1 LKLKRIL
8 SLFTVI
14 TLLAGLFVTP
24 AFADSGQSPPLQQY
38 LDILGQPYSMA
49 LPDGKIGWAHF
60 DRGQLVYGFPGDVTG
75 GAQGYDQDWKMA
87 QPVNGQDWDTA
98 NASDATQ
105 APSGNTDWASGITS
119 GLQHTGS
126 HPGQE
131 PRYIGYN
138 AALNEISNENFPPD
152 TTGIPIPAQCV
163 LIKQPWT
170 SVSADPNYQQ
180 GNGWPAGGP
189 AAVCQYTWGV
199 IGGQIQDCYEQ
210 FGFTAKTDSF
220 TYNSAFSAQNGNLSP
235 TNIENYFELLTMP
248 EPGITGSVRFWN
260 TSNGEAYYKT
270 ISIPWTV
277 VPNYYV
283 EPDSITPFSGTQTSP
298 TATVNG
304 QTAAVYN
311 NNGAQNTYTGTVTF
325 GAEPDPISSSN
336 AGSITYQLWQLMS
349 LPDALSSGDIYSAP
363 VGVCVN
369 SQDNFATIKQDGT
382 FVPDPAAEN
391 AGGPN
396 EGISLGNLTQGVAP
410 GTYTATFTWSIP
422 QGFSGTSMPIGA
434 GINDGF
440 NDYFNQT
447 TDIMPPDVTYGYADP
462 YECDLSDNFTYGP
475 LTLSGTGGNTVASD
489 VPVVGATQPQ
499 LLITPSEATI
509 QEGATQQ
516 YTDQYYPN
524 GVSQGDP
531 QDVTTQSLWS
541 DGYSAV
547 ASIGANTG
555 LATGEAQGTTTLSAS
570 YTPIGGSAL
579 SDTAGLAVQQQQQ
592 PGSGSTGTLT
602 FRAYNQANIQT
613 LYGQRVGGTLKRG
626 QNIAL
631 WTDSVTAT
639 LAVSQPPTPTNIP
652 QGGSFAG
659 FINWGISSATLDG
672 IPIQNSAFTFDN
684 PVEPSAYKT
693 LGMNSRGTVSSGN
706 ATAVSPGFEEDWSE
720 DGIGYGTSGPQ
731 GIMDA
736 LTGQK
741 VAVYPKSYQLSATY
755 VVNYTYDYTY
765 WVPGSLNHPGH
776 WATGTAS
783 GSSGSLTA
791 SQRLWVCGTG
801 AVPVT
806 GTGGHLAVVACLAN
820 PQTHP

>member
-1 LKLKRIL
+1 
-8 SLFTVI
+8 V
-14 TLLAGLFVTP
+14 
-24 AFADSGQSPPLQQY
+24 
-38 LDILGQPYSMA
+38 
-49 LPDGKIGWAHF
+49 
-60 DRGQLVYGFPGDVTG
+60 
-75 GAQGYDQDWKMA
+75 
-87 QPVNGQDWDTA
+87 
-98 NASDATQ
+98 
-105 APSGNTDWASGITS
+105 S
-119 GLQHTGS
+119 GLQFTPS
-126 HPGQE
+126 NTGQE
-131 PRYIGYN
+131 PRYLGYD
-138 AALNEISNENFPPD
+138 AAMNEISNENFPID
-152 TTGIPIPAQCV
+152 ASSNPIPAQSV
-163 LIKQPWT
+163 MIEYPWNSVGIDPNYENRT
-170 SVSADPNYQQ
+170 GSGWPGSSVSAVPDY
-180 GNGWPAGGP
+180 A
-189 AAVCQYTWGV
+189 WGA
-199 IGGQIQDCYEQ
+199 IEGAIKTCYEQ
-210 FGFTAKTDSF
+210 FGFTAPADSF
-220 TYNSAFSAQNGNLSP
+220 TYNTTFSAQNDGLSP
-235 TNIENYFELLTMP
+235 TNIESYFELLTMP
-248 EPGITGSVRFWN
+248 EPGVTGSVRFWHYDPDG
-260 TSNGEAYYKT
+260 SGPYYKT

-277 VPNYYV
+277 IPNYYV

-311 NNGAQNTYTGTVTF
+311 TTGAQNTYTGTVTF
-325 GAEPDPISSSN
+325 GAEPDPINSSN
-336 AGSITYQLWQLMS
+336 AGSITYQLWQSMS
-349 LPDALSSGDIYSAP
+349 QPDTLSSGDIYSAP

-369 SQDNFATIKQDGT
+369 SQDNFATIEQDAA

-434 GINDGF
+434 GIDDGF

-447 TDIMPPDVTYGYADP
+447 TDIIPDDITSGYADP
-462 YECDLSDNFTYGP
+462 YEVDLGDNFTNG
-475 LTLSGTGGNTVASD
+475 LTLSGTGGNTAASA

-524 GVSQGDP
+524 GVSQGAP
-531 QDVTTQSLWS
+531 QDVTNSSAWS
-541 DGYSAV
+541 DDDNSV
-547 ASIGANTG
+547 ATIGAGNG
-555 LATGEAQGTTTLSAS
+555 LATGTAAGTTTVTAS
-570 YTPIGGSAL
+570 YTPPGGSAL

-602 FRAYNQANIQT
+602 LQAYNQANIQT
-613 LYGQRVGGTLKRG
+613 LYGQQVGGTLKRG
-626 QNIAL
+626 PNIAL

-639 LAVSQPPTPTNIP
+639 LAVSRPPTPTNIP

-659 FINWGISSATLDG
+659 FINWGIASATLSG
-672 IPIQNSAFTFDN
+672 IPIQNPAFTFDN
-684 PVEPSAYKT
+684 PVEPSAYQT
-693 LGMNSRGTVSSGN
+693 LGLNPQGAVSSGS
-706 ATAVSPGFEEDWSE
+706 ATAVAPGFEEDWSE

-736 LTGQK
+736 ITGQI
-741 VAVYPKSYQLSATY
+741 AAASPKSYQLSATY

-776 WATGTAS
+776 WAMGAAS

-791 SQRLWVCGTG
+791 SQALWVCGAG

-806 GTGGHLAVVACLAN
+806 GTGGHLAVVASLAN